1 MSGQSSFKMGM
12 STKVG
17 NIVNKKINKNKNPP
31 IVNKMGGEMWKMLRD
46 VNRYRAAVVPQDRER
61 RDGNQMRPDG
71 RRNKLKIY

>member
-31 IVNKMGGEMWKMLRD
+31 IVKQDGGENVENVTRC
-46 VNRYRAAVVPQDRER
+46 
-61 RDGNQMRPDG
+61 
-71 RRNKLKIY
+71 

>member
-31 IVNKMGGEMWKMLRD
+31 IVNKMGGKCGKCYEMLT
-46 VNRYRAAVVPQDRER
+46 VTER
-61 RDGNQMRPDG
+61 R
-71 RRNKLKIY
+71 